1 MVKLLVSSRATKN
14 RLVHIPMYL
23 ACVYFYYKYHE
34 VRSESNHCS
43 QKGHDCQSLRVPYR
57 FAWFVIVYMA
67 WFSVSCFANP
77 PLGLHDFVQIHAN
90 STFWMITRRLLIM
103 YMNANL
109 KGHDMYNGYKL

>member
-1 MVKLLVSSRATKN
+1 MHVVGGCHGEA
-14 RLVHIPMYL
+14 
-23 ACVYFYYKYHE
+23 ACVKPCNQEPAGPY
-34 VRSESNHCS
+34 SHCILPVCIS
-43 QKGHDCQSLRVPYR
+43 TISIMRCGQNLIIAPRVPYR

-67 WFSVSCFANP
+67 WFSVSFFANP